1 MRFNTQHPV
10 RIHPVHIKERAYKV
24 EMQRQQGWRAG
35 IGSIKLVVLR
45 VERNRENTGYRESAE
60 GSAAI
65 IQVVRQSQNL
75 KKGIWQSHSAEKR
88 QLAAFDHLL
97 VDPN

>member
-1 MRFNTQHPV
+1 MYICLFLFTVCFDLLFKRGKECKVNMELDGGQAG
-10 RIHPVHIKERAYKV
+10 RIKE
-24 EMQRQQGWRAG
+24 ELGEG
-35 IGSIKLVVLR
+35 
-45 VERNRENTGYRESAE
+45 NRENTGYRESAE

>member
-10 RIHPVHIKERAYKV
+10 RIHPVRIKERAYKV

-35 IGSIKLVVLR
+35 IGNIKLVVLL
-45 VERNRENTGYRESAE
+45 VERNRENTGNRESAE

-65 IQVVRQSQNL
+65 IQVVRQGNPVL
-75 KKGIWQSHSAEKR
+75 E
-88 QLAAFDHLL
+88 
-97 VDPN
+97 P